1 MSTTGG
7 IEISCLIDQISVF
20 VENRP
25 GKLAAIA
32 EVMEAQMIN
41 FLAFSIAEADG
52 FGLLRAVVSDP
63 KSAVEVMR
71 DLGYAVITN
80 KVIGVKMRDQPGGLK
95 NIANTMGEA
104 GINVEYG
111 YAFTKKDT
119 AVFILRVDDPEKS
132 VEVLKKAGV
141 NLIDEEDL
149 KA

>member
-1 MSTTGG
+1 M
-7 IEISCLIDQISVF
+7 SCLIDQISVF

-32 EVMEAQMIN
+32 EVMEAQMVD

-63 KSAVEVMR
+63 QSVVAVMK

-80 KVIGVKMRDQPGGLK
+80 KVIAVKMKDQPGGLK
-95 NIANTMGEA
+95 EIANVLGTA
-104 GINVEYG
+104 QINVEYG
-111 YAFTKKDT
+111 YAYTKNDS
-119 AVFILRVDDPEKS
+119 AVLILRVDDAEKS
-132 VEVLKKAGV
+132 VEVLKKAGF
-141 NLIDEEDL
+141 NLLEEEDL